1 MDRDFQQGIER
12 LTQIFESRRV
22 LKLSAPE
29 PIPGRLAFYFVA
41 RAYEKEWLFTLSREA
56 LSDLPAMKTYQ
67 EAVDRFARGLES
79 RFRNKSPDL
88 FFCASGV
95 PVVIQIEWPL
105 EPLANRAA

>member
-12 LTQIFESRRV
+12 LTQIIESQGV

-41 RAYEKEWLFTLSREA
+41 RANEKEWLFTLSHEA
-56 LSDLPAMKTYQ
+56 LSDLRAMRTYQ
-67 EAVDRFARGLES
+67 QSADRFARGLEG
-79 RFRNKSPDL
+79 RFRNKSPYL

-95 PVVIQIEWPL
+95 PVVIQTEWPL
-105 EPLANRAA
+105 EPLAN